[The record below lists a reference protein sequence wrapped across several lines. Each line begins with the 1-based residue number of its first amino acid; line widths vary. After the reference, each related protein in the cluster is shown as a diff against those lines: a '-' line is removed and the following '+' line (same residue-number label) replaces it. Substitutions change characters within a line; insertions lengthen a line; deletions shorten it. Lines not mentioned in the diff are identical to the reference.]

1 MRSTYHGA
9 QRSTSLSGTHTRV
22 GLTAPAVIAAY
33 VNARIEDPS
42 LLSARTEPS
51 YADFFAAHQG

>member
-9 QRSTSLSGTHTRV
+9 QRNPRLFGSQPRA

-42 LLSARTEPS
+42 LLSQQAEPS
-51 YADFFAAHQG
+51 YADFFTVPRA

>member
-9 QRSTSLSGTHTRV
+9 QWSTGLLGTHPRA
-22 GLTAPAVIAAY
+22 GLTDPAVIAAY

-42 LLSARTEPS
+42 LLSKRAEPA
-51 YADFFAAHQG
+51 YADFFSVPQA